1 MRKNDAGVNLQK
13 KEEPPGEGGSSE
25 GKETMNV
32 GNTYFD
38 LAQAVKDKAQT
49 QAELKAL
56 LQPLQD
62 QIDQLL
68 LGPLSTKLTDLE
80 QQINSHCIAKSEEMR
95 KLQGKDTGASSFVEN
110 GVKVTVTIPK
120 TVKWD
125 NAKLAEL
132 AERMRTAGDDPAQ
145 YIKVSYGVDERTYKE
160 WPEAIQGAFMPAR
173 TVMAGRPKVEIK
185 EAK

>member
-1 MRKNDAGVNLQK
+1 VNQQK
-13 KEEPPGEGGSSE
+13 KETPPGKGGVSE

-32 GNTYFD
+32 GNAYFD

-62 QIDQLL
+62 QVDQLL

-80 QQINSHCIAKSEEMR
+80 QQINTHCVAKADELR
-95 KLQGKDTGASSFVEN
+95 RLQGKDTGAATFVD
-110 GVKVTVTIPK
+110 GGFKVTVTLPK

-125 NAKLAEL
+125 NDMLADI
-132 AERMRTAGDDPAQ
+132 AERMRANGVVPTAYLKITYA
-145 YIKVSYGVDERTYKE
+145 VDERSYKE
-160 WPEAIQGAFMPAR
+160 FEPAVQQALQFAR
-173 TVMAGRPKVEIK
+173 TVSTGKPKIEIK